1 MSEIARVGVDLAK
14 RVVQVHAVDGA
25 GRAKAVMNAELT
37 RTGLTR
43 IIIPTLYH
51 PQYVDC
57 ARALTR
63 SNDPAGFVRS
73 LAKMARWASQFGYE
87 NLDSTIDAM
96 RNTNALE
103 ESPAQFRLLNA
114 DGSAQA

>member
-1 MSEIARVGVDLAK
+1 
-14 RVVQVHAVDGA
+14 
-25 GRAKAVMNAELT
+25 
-37 RTGLTR
+37 
-43 IIIPTLYH
+43 
-51 PQYVDC
+51 
-57 ARALTR
+57 
-63 SNDPAGFVRS
+63 
-73 LAKMARWASQFGYE
+73 MARWASQFGYE